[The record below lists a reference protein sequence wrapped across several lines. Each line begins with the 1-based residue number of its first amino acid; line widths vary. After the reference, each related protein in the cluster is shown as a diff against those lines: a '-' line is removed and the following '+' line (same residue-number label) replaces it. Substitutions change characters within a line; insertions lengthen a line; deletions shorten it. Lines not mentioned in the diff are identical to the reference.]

1 MVSKKARE
9 IRTHYPVVHIS
20 PLVLLLLE
28 KREPESLPKGSR
40 VRKVLT
46 QHNAAE
52 FTTKDAE
59 VCKSAGCRELL
70 KATALLCE
78 TLFHLLF
85 HICDSYQEL
94 LLSKRGTGGG
104 WELKMTFHLFHS
116 NDPGFLLSYS
126 LRWKE
131 CRSAPSPVIAPQ
143 LEIFRYNKRHFE
155 PC

>member
-1 MVSKKARE
+1 MKTEPTSQSS
-9 IRTHYPVVHIS
+9 IFH
-20 PLVLLLLE
+20 PLRRSG
-28 KREPESLPKGSR
+28 KRGGPESSPKGSR
-40 VRKVLT
+40 VGKVLT

-59 VCKSAGCRELL
+59 VCKSAGCRELQ
-70 KATALLCE
+70 KAMASLCE

-85 HICDSYQEL
+85 HVCDSYPEL
-94 LLSKRGTGGG
+94 LLSKKRG
-104 WELKMTFHLFHS
+104 EKKKLKMTFHLFHS

-131 CRSAPSPVIAPQ
+131 CRSPPSPITAPQ
-143 LEIFRYNKRHFE
+143 LEVSRYNKRHFE